1 MSRNC
6 CSSTNR
12 RRESIPSRA
21 VSSGIC
27 CSNFPATASR
37 FSSPRTTW
45 TKPSAAATSPTSIT
59 ANSSPTV
66 RRTRCANSP
75 TCSRP
80 APCASR
86 SPHPKSPGRWLAPV
100 KSKASAV
107 QPSSASPSTRLSTTT
122 WIWTTSARSF
132 PGRAPR
138 SAKSARS
145 LRASKTS
152 SWSSPTR
159 IRPTA
164 TIWRPPAKRRRPGMT
179 DIFRGFG
186 AVFYKEALHVR
197 RDFGTLFFSLIIP
210 LLQMLL
216 LGYGIDTN
224 IRQIN
229 TVVFNADGR
238 RESRELLDRLK
249 NSDTFHV
256 VRYVNSDV
264 EMNEMIIG
272 GKARVGIKIPV
283 DYSDKL
289 LHQMSAQVLVLI
301 DGSDSS
307 VAGQA
312 INVTTSIGLDES
324 LRRALTNNAS
334 SAVDMRPKLLFNP
347 DSRSPN
353 FFLPG
358 LTAILLLNVTTFL
371 TAFSIVREKER
382 GTLEQLFV
390 TPVRPMGLLLGKLL
404 PYLGIGFFELL
415 LILTFMRF
423 VFLVPIHGSV
433 LLLGFLSLPYLFAA
447 LSLGILI
454 SSKANSQAEA
464 MQLAF
469 LPILP
474 NVFFSGY
481 IFPRETIPTIFKP
494 LSYLIPASY
503 FINITRGVILRG
515 AGISHLWTDGLA
527 LCLIGTL

>member
-1 MSRNC
+1 MK
-6 CSSTNR
+6 
-12 RRESIPSRA
+12 I
-21 VSSGIC
+21 
-27 CSNFPATASR
+27 
-37 FSSPRTTW
+37 
-45 TKPSAAATSPTSIT
+45 IT
-59 ANSSPTV
+59 
-66 RRTRCANSP
+66 
-75 TCSRP
+75 
-80 APCASR
+80 
-86 SPHPKSPGRWLAPV
+86 
-100 KSKASAV
+100 
-107 QPSSASPSTRLSTTT
+107 
-122 WIWTTSARSF
+122 
-132 PGRAPR
+132 
-138 SAKSARS
+138 
-145 LRASKTS
+145 
-152 SWSSPTR
+152 
-159 IRPTA
+159 
-164 TIWRPPAKRRRPGMT
+164 RRPRVR

-186 AVFYKEALHVR
+186 AVFYKETLHVR

-249 NSDTFHV
+249 NSDTFHL
-256 VRYVNSDV
+256 VRYVNTDH
-264 EMNEMIIG
+264 EMNEMIIA

-289 LHQMSAQVLVLI
+289 LHKMSAQVLVLI

-324 LRRALTNNAS
+324 LRRVLVNNETF
-334 SAVDMRPKLLFNP
+334 AVDMRPKLLFNP

-404 PYLGIGFFELL
+404 PYLVIGFFELCM
-415 LILTFMRF
+415 ILTFMRF
-423 VFLVPIHGSV
+423 AFHVPIHGSV
-433 LLLGFLSLPYLFAA
+433 ILLAFLSLPYIFVS

-454 SSKANSQAEA
+454 SSKANSQSEA

-469 LPILP
+469 LTILP
-474 NVFFSGY
+474 SIFFSGY
-481 IFPRETIPTIFKP
+481 IFPRETMPKIFYVI
-494 LSYLIPASY
+494 SYFVPASY

-515 AGISHLWTDGLA
+515 AGISHLWIDALA
-527 LCLIGTL
+527 LFAMGTFLLVIAARRFQNKVIMA

>member
-1 MSRNC
+1 
-6 CSSTNR
+6 
-12 RRESIPSRA
+12 
-21 VSSGIC
+21 
-27 CSNFPATASR
+27 
-37 FSSPRTTW
+37 
-45 TKPSAAATSPTSIT
+45 
-59 ANSSPTV
+59 V
-66 RRTRCANSP
+66 R
-75 TCSRP
+75 
-80 APCASR
+80 
-86 SPHPKSPGRWLAPV
+86 
-100 KSKASAV
+100 
-107 QPSSASPSTRLSTTT
+107 
-122 WIWTTSARSF
+122 
-132 PGRAPR
+132 
-138 SAKSARS
+138 
-145 LRASKTS
+145 
-152 SWSSPTR
+152 
-159 IRPTA
+159 
-164 TIWRPPAKRRRPGMT
+164 

-186 AVFYKEALHVR
+186 AVFYKETLHVR

-249 NSDTFHV
+249 NSDTFHL
-256 VRYVNSDV
+256 VRYVNTDH
-264 EMNEMIIG
+264 EMNEMIIA

-289 LHQMSAQVLVLI
+289 LHKMSAQVLVLI

-324 LRRALTNNAS
+324 LRRVLVNNETF
-334 SAVDMRPKLLFNP
+334 AVDMRPKLLFNP

-404 PYLGIGFFELL
+404 PYLVIGFFELCM
-415 LILTFMRF
+415 ILTFMRF
-423 VFLVPIHGSV
+423 AFHVPIHGSV
-433 LLLGFLSLPYLFAA
+433 ILLAFLSLPYIFVS

-454 SSKANSQAEA
+454 SSKANSQSEA

-469 LPILP
+469 LTILP
-474 NVFFSGY
+474 SIFFSGY
-481 IFPRETIPTIFKP
+481 IFPRETMPKIFYVI
-494 LSYLIPASY
+494 SYFVPASY

-515 AGISHLWTDGLA
+515 AGISHLWIDALA
-527 LCLIGTL
+527 LFAMGTFLLVIAARRFQNKVIMA

>member
-1 MSRNC
+1 
-6 CSSTNR
+6 
-12 RRESIPSRA
+12 
-21 VSSGIC
+21 
-27 CSNFPATASR
+27 
-37 FSSPRTTW
+37 
-45 TKPSAAATSPTSIT
+45 
-59 ANSSPTV
+59 V
-66 RRTRCANSP
+66 R
-75 TCSRP
+75 
-80 APCASR
+80 
-86 SPHPKSPGRWLAPV
+86 
-100 KSKASAV
+100 
-107 QPSSASPSTRLSTTT
+107 
-122 WIWTTSARSF
+122 
-132 PGRAPR
+132 
-138 SAKSARS
+138 
-145 LRASKTS
+145 
-152 SWSSPTR
+152 
-159 IRPTA
+159 
-164 TIWRPPAKRRRPGMT
+164 

-186 AVFYKEALHVR
+186 AVFYKETLHVR

-249 NSDTFHV
+249 NTDTFHL
-256 VRYVNSDV
+256 VRYVNTDH
-264 EMNEMIIG
+264 EMNEMIIA

-289 LHQMSAQVLVLI
+289 LHKMSAQVLVLI

-324 LRRALTNNAS
+324 LRRVLVNNETF
-334 SAVDMRPKLLFNP
+334 AVDMRPKLLFNP

-404 PYLGIGFFELL
+404 PYLVIGFFELCM
-415 LILTFMRF
+415 ILTFMRF
-423 VFLVPIHGSV
+423 AFHVPIHGSAI
-433 LLLGFLSLPYLFAA
+433 LLAFLSLPYIFVS

-454 SSKANSQAEA
+454 SSKANSQSEA

-469 LPILP
+469 LTILP
-474 NVFFSGY
+474 SIFFSGY
-481 IFPRETIPTIFKP
+481 IFPRETMPRIFYVI
-494 LSYLIPASY
+494 SYFVPASY

-515 AGISHLWTDGLA
+515 AGITHLWIDALA
-527 LCLIGTL
+527 LFAMGTFLLVIAARRFQNKVIMV